1 MTKNI
6 SNIIGLFTAM
16 DKSGKSDSKID
27 TYLEYYK
34 LGEYLSGNI
43 KYDGIEQSYN
53 ELNKSQQ
60 NSLLKF
66 FNITQKSEFKK
77 QSQH

>member
-43 KYDGIEQSYN
+43 KYDGIECT
-53 ELNKSQQ
+53 
-60 NSLLKF
+60 
-66 FNITQKSEFKK
+66 ITIKN
-77 QSQH
+77 